1 MKINIADYLIETD
14 ERQFVVK
21 INKTV
26 TDKESKNYGQPY
38 VQNLAYCT
46 TFNSALKFIPQ
57 QVLRSNNKISI
68 IMDKLKQI
76 EVDIDSLPKPIK
88 IEVEKI
94 VVKKEKVEE
103 DSITI
108 SKEEYEQ
115 LLGKEKLLDCLEAA
129 GVDNWGGW
137 DDAMEMMNT
146 ESL

>member
-1 MKINIADYLIETD
+1 MKINIGDYLIETD

-46 TFNSALKFIPQ
+46 TLNSA
-57 QVLRSNNKISI
+57 
-68 IMDKLKQI
+68 LKQI